1 MKIGIDA
8 RFLTHPQPGGF
19 KTYSENLIG
28 TLAEIDEENEYIFY
42 VDRPLQSTFALPL
55 RANCSVCVI
64 PGQAPLV
71 GMFWREQVAL
81 ARQARRDRL
90 DLFHA
95 PNLTAPLSLTCPLVL
110 TMHDMIWFAPE
121 QFAQP
126 HFRSVKRTL
135 MAWYYRL
142 VPRLAA
148 QHAALILTVS
158 YAAKA
163 SIVDKLGVKADQV
176 IVTYEAASQI
186 YQPIGE
192 QAQLNPIR
200 HKYKL
205 TTEFILALGSAD
217 RRKNMATLLAAFA
230 HLPDALRARYHLS
243 IIWTHPCLSA
253 EIAAQVQQLGL
264 TEQVHF
270 LEHVPT
276 ADLALLYNAA
286 TLFAFP
292 SRYEGFGLPLLE
304 AMACGTPVVAAD
316 NSSIPEV
323 AGDAALLFPADDPD
337 LMATA
342 MLRALSEPE
351 LHATLRHKGVQRAAQ
366 FSWRSCAQQT
376 LAAYRHC
383 LQRRE
388 KRFGARTKG
397 TQDTPDIPKVV
408 GSINK

>member
-19 KTYSENLIG
+19 KTYSENLIRA
-28 TLAEIDEENEYIFY
+28 LAESDEENEYIFY

-64 PGQAPLV
+64 AGQRPLV

-81 ARQARRDRL
+81 ARQAAHDRL

-95 PNLTAPLSLTCPLVL
+95 PNLTAPLALACPLVL
-110 TMHDMIWFAPE
+110 TIHDMIWFAPE
-121 QFAQP
+121 QFAQQRS
-126 HFRSVKRTL
+126 RSVKRTL

-142 VPRLAA
+142 VPYLAA
-148 QHAALILTVS
+148 RRAALILTVS

-163 SIVDKLGVKADQV
+163 SIVDKLDIKADRIV
-176 IVTYEAASQI
+176 VTYEAASPI

-192 QAQLNPIR
+192 PVRLTYIR

-205 TTEFILALGSAD
+205 ATEFILALGSAD
-217 RRKNMATLLAAFA
+217 PRKNMATLLAAFA
-230 HLPDALRARYHLS
+230 HLPAAVRERYHLS
-243 IIWTHPCLSA
+243 IIWTHPFLSA

-264 TEQVHF
+264 TEQVQF
-270 LEHVPT
+270 LEDVPT

-337 LMATA
+337 LMATCIE
-342 MLRALSEPE
+342 RVLSEPD
-351 LHATLRHKGVQRAAQ
+351 LYATLRHKGLQRAAQ
-366 FSWRSCAQQT
+366 FSWGSCAQQT
-376 LAAYRHC
+376 LAAYRHS
-383 LQRRE
+383 LLRRE
-388 KRFGARTKG
+388 KRWGERATTTRG
-397 TQDTPDIPKVV
+397 TPDRKGV
-408 GSINK
+408 